1 MVSKKEVISG
11 LIILIAVPSTL
22 FVLSYVGVIQNLMSA
37 IEQVITGVLATVF
50 GAGFLLILKGIR
62 KKDEKIPAMAS
73 EKKKGLLSRLRFSI
87 RKERRIDVGQSAI
100 ASVIF
105 GPILIIIMFTIVPSE
120 TLASQASVAYT
131 FIKIASI
138 CVGIGLTAWGA
149 LLLSNLLLDTWEARQ
164 RPIRQRRNEYLK
176 VTKDFDNAFEAVQ
189 QVSDTTTKRI
199 MLTDFQKQ
207 LVKLTK
213 YEWNQVKDRIEE
225 VLGCLIPD
233 NFSKEPHMRSY
244 IAILN
249 MIIHHYCE
257 NVIHTINKK
266 WLKELEGMYD
276 DPNYPTDDIVII
288 LNILQKLHRY
298 SADYLEKLIDDATRW
313 SQMKFSLLSH
323 NIGFSEL
330 KERDETAYNKVLQ
343 YLRRKM
349 DDAGKNE
356 SEETFK
362 RLETLYS
369 IAK

>member
-1 MVSKKEVISG
+1 MASKKEVISG
-11 LIILIAVPSTL
+11 LIILVAVPL
-22 FVLSYVGVIQNLMSA
+22 VVLGLYAAGWNLMSA
-37 IEQVITGVLATVF
+37 IEQIVTGILVALIT
-50 GAGFLLILKGIR
+50 AGCGLIVHGLR
-62 KKDEKIPAMAS
+62 KKDEKIPAMS
-73 EKKKGLLSRLRFSI
+73 STEKKKGWRSRLRLSI
-87 RKERRIDVGQSAI
+87 RKERRLEIWEMAI
-100 ASVIF
+100 AMVIS
-105 GPILIIIMFTIVPSE
+105 GPILAIIIVTIAPSE
-120 TLASQASVAYT
+120 PLEPQASLIFY
-131 FIKIASI
+131 FMKIFSI
-138 CVGIGLTAWGA
+138 CVGIGLTAWGV
-149 LLLSNLLLDTWEARQ
+149 LLTSNLVYDWWEPRQ
-164 RPIRQRRNEYLK
+164 RLIRNRRDTYLK
-176 VTKDFDNAFEAVQ
+176 VIKDFNNAFEAVQ

-199 MLTDFQKQ
+199 MLTDFQRQ
-207 LVKLTK
+207 LVKLTE

-225 VLGCLIPD
+225 VLDCLIPD
-233 NFSKEPHMRSY
+233 KFSKEPHVRSY

-249 MIIHHYCE
+249 IITHHYCE
-257 NVIHTINKK
+257 NVIHIINKK

-288 LNILQKLHRY
+288 LNILQKLHGY

-330 KERDETAYNKVLQ
+330 KERDETAYNRVLQ